1 MTSRKLLYFVP
12 ASDSPDSARKKPAT
26 PNTMATMA
34 RRSVSGSLKPM
45 ARKDIE
51 PEYTFSALAQTAPSA
66 IASRVMSPIQVG
78 MLLTKPAVG
87 LLAYLSMLVIVA
99 AAAPTVSSSTQ
110 EMNTPS
116 PAHSPVARRLVS
128 FGR

>member
-66 IASRVMSPIQVG
+66 IASRVMSPIKVG
-78 MLLTKPAVG
+78 MLLQKPALGV
-87 LLAYLSMLVIVA
+87 LASLSVLVIVDA
-99 AAAPTVSSSTQ
+99 SAPTASGSTQ
-110 EMNTPS
+110 EMHTS
-116 PAHSPVARRLVS
+116 
-128 FGR
+128 